1 MPKFH
6 LNDYHIEL
14 DNATYDESES
24 YTKVSIFSFSN
35 KYGTA
40 KLKGFFDLTNK
51 NIPTLITL
59 NKLSFEISR
68 QLLNTSNY
76 NFCNYKLELDFIF
89 SDDDIYLIKNKE
101 KDLMKEYNC
110 SIDYNNKK
118 IHISLNEIKNINLLN
133 LIRGNIEKNE
143 DTTNNYNSLIGTRK
157 KIKNIDEDKI
167 FLNKLQFEKI
177 NMNNENI
184 QNQQIIDNLIEDDTL
199 NNIEMD
205 DISKLENP
213 FISNISEKTEEKK
226 IYTMSEDNIYDG
238 LNSFKK
244 NYIKYTDIKKINNL
258 VNNNYK
264 ENYINKIENP
274 KIKNEVEKLISNGAL
289 YMKKNLKTNILSS
302 ININGLYCLLKN
314 NKNNNNYKFL
324 IKKLSLNNDIDNK
337 EEEISDYKKLFFIII

>member
-51 NIPTLITL
+51 NIPTLINL

-167 FLNKLQFEKI
+167 YINKQKFEKI
-177 NMNNENI
+177 KKNKEKI
-184 QNQQIIDNLIEDDTL
+184 QN
-199 NNIEMD
+199 
-205 DISKLENP
+205 
-213 FISNISEKTEEKK
+213 
-226 IYTMSEDNIYDG
+226 
-238 LNSFKK
+238 
-244 NYIKYTDIKKINNL
+244 
-258 VNNNYK
+258 
-264 ENYINKIENP
+264 
-274 KIKNEVEKLISNGAL
+274 
-289 YMKKNLKTNILSS
+289 
-302 ININGLYCLLKN
+302 
-314 NKNNNNYKFL
+314 
-324 IKKLSLNNDIDNK
+324 
-337 EEEISDYKKLFFIII
+337 